1 MIGVGNACLSPNC
14 LSLRISSIEFHVHI
28 PHNKMVGQKE
38 KITMWLK
45 WDCLSQVMLI
55 CLLVIVPL
63 LSKLLLTSSIG
74 CQLQF
79 QLINLPTIFYIT
91 HRHLTHISKF
101 LAALVF
107 LFYDLLMITS
117 YNFGPVNVSSLVI
130 IHNIKA
136 IYVLITPR
144 VEFLFLGML
153 CSMNSFS
160 LSNSQSL
167 SPYTSCPYSLI
178 TIPIFS
184 SSTNHI
190 SLSIS
195 NFTPIPS
202 SSFSSL
208 PSFSSISLFVPPFDP
223 PTTTTSLSPPS
234 QPSTSSNPLV
244 KDLHISLEKTRPPTH
259 NDHPLVTRSN
269 NGIYKPS
276 YF

>member
-1 MIGVGNACLSPNC
+1 
-14 LSLRISSIEFHVHI
+14 
-28 PHNKMVGQKE
+28 
-38 KITMWLK
+38 
-45 WDCLSQVMLI
+45 
-55 CLLVIVPL
+55 
-63 LSKLLLTSSIG
+63 
-74 CQLQF
+74 
-79 QLINLPTIFYIT
+79 
-91 HRHLTHISKF
+91 
-101 LAALVF
+101 
-107 LFYDLLMITS
+107 MITS

-202 SSFSSL
+202 SFFSSL

-276 YF
+276 YFWALLQDLRLNHLLTTKSSNMVNGNRLCKMNMMLWLRTWLGTWFLLLLMVKSLATSGYIS